1 MGTVE
6 TTPRRA
12 LTLGEC
18 ADELGL
24 KSEAV
29 LKAAIKAG
37 RLVALV
43 LSGKADA
50 KSRGPKLYRIER
62 AEWERFKT
70 SIRTQGP
77 TLLAEEEIRT
87 RAGRPKKGTNKPTGR
102 MSGYR

>member
-1 MGTVE
+1 MATDAM
-6 TTPRRA
+6 TPGRA
-12 LTLGEC
+12 LTLAEC
-18 ADELGL
+18 ADEMGL

-29 LKAAIKAG
+29 LKSAIKAG

-43 LSGKADA
+43 FSGKADA

-62 AEWERFKT
+62 VEWERFKT

-77 TLLAEEEIRT
+77 ALLLKEEDRIHT
-87 RAGRPKKGTNKPTGR
+87 GRPKKGTNKPTGR